1 MSDPS
6 EDTLP
11 EDYIPTPEMLEIAE
25 RYADGEKVAVL
36 APEYGMS
43 KSTIYTNFK
52 RMGITTEGPKKR
64 KALDT
69 VRKVEIEI
77 LAEEAEKIAS
87 MAIKLGGVIVR
98 RYGPLL
104 DVMMDQGKSLELI
117 AEEIMSWYE
126 DKTSITRILTKL
138 ETDRDIL
145 YGKLEE
151 AYGLALPNYKYE
163 LRTRILNRYAVE
175 VLRARSIGVKIPVK
189 RSLRAFYNDLLV
201 LEGDI
206 DDIMVK
212 SIER

>member
-1 MSDPS
+1 MSPPS
-6 EDTLP
+6 TDE
-11 EDYIPTPEMLEIAE
+11 EEYIPTPEMLEIAE
-25 RYADGEKVAVL
+25 RYADGEKIADIY
-36 APEYGMS
+36 AEYGIS
-43 KSTIYTNFK
+43 KSTIYSNFK
-52 RMGITTEGPKKR
+52 RMGITTAGPKKR

-104 DVMMDQGKSLELI
+104 DLMMSQGKSLELI

-126 DKTSITRILTKL
+126 DKTSVTRILTKL

-145 YGKLEE
+145 YGKLQE
-151 AYGLALPNYKYE
+151 AYGLALPNYKYT
-163 LRTRILNRYAVE
+163 LRTRLLNKYAVE
-175 VLRARSIGVKIPVK
+175 VLRARTIGVKIPVK
-189 RSLRAFYNDLLV
+189 RSLRAFYNDLLI

-206 DDIMVK
+206 EDIMVK